1 MTADKR
7 TTQFARQLL
16 KLSLGA
22 DGRPSSERVAA
33 VLAYIDKHN
42 PPRALA
48 LLRAYHR
55 FLAAEVACGQAIIEH
70 AGPVSDALV
79 AQIAAAMTKCYAR
92 PITPATK
99 PVAALL
105 AGLRIRVGDDVYDN
119 SISGAL
125 AQFGAATHY
134 ELRFD

>member
-1 MTADKR
+1 MTTDKR
-7 TTQFARQLL
+7 TAQFARQLL

-22 DGRPSSERVAA
+22 DGRPASDRVAA

-42 PPRALA
+42 PPRALD

-55 FLAAEVACGQAIIEH
+55 YLAAEIARGQAHIEH
-70 AGPVSDALV
+70 AGPISDALV
-79 AQIAAAMTKCYAR
+79 AQIAATMTNRYAR

-99 PVAALL
+99 PTPALL
-105 AGLRIRVGDDVYDN
+105 AGLRIKVGDDVYDS

-125 AQFGAATHY
+125 AQLAAATA
-134 ELRFD
+134 